1 MATMSNHSGE
11 PSFGVEYWISTPLL
25 ASLARV
31 AACSTSPEKPTTM
44 QISPLARSLTYFDEW
59 K

>member
-1 MATMSNHSGE
+1 MSNHMGE
-11 PSFGVEYWISTPLL
+11 PSFGVEYWMFTPLP

-31 AACSTSPEKPTTM
+31 AAWRMSPEKPTAT
-44 QISPLARSLTYFDEW
+44 QISPLARSLTYFEEW